1 MGDRGQ
7 LLSEKNLVVLNN
19 EGTRP
24 EYELEDD
31 LFSLALVALVLVLR
45 CEPEGLY
52 LRSYGKTRLNQSRIT
67 AGLRALDA
75 GYDPWVGKKVRELL
89 SGSLKSSSATN
100 HSPCKPTLSTP

>member
-1 MGDRGQ
+1 MGDQGQ

-31 LFSLALVALVLVLR
+31 LFSLALVVLLLVLQ

-52 LRSYGKTRLNQSRIT
+52 LRSYGRLFMS
-67 AGLRALDA
+67 A
-75 GYDPWVGKKVRELL
+75 PVRGR
-89 SGSLKSSSATN
+89 S
-100 HSPCKPTLSTP
+100 